1 MRKIFSLLLLTV
13 LSTSLLYA
21 QKKSLGKKHLNWGV
35 TTGFN
40 VAKLNIDDVNE
51 ESNWRTGF
59 VLGAFFRINAGT
71 NFMVQPELLYS
82 SMGDKV
88 TNPIHGETTYRLN
101 YFSIPVLARYQF
113 TKKLAAVAGPQFDF
127 LIEAKEISNEQTSK
141 TSNNYSDNSING
153 TAGIEFWPTKCIG
166 LRGRYI
172 HGFTNVA
179 DNGNSST
186 NLPPPSIKNQAV
198 QFTVAIKL

>member
-1 MRKIFSLLLLTV
+1 MRKILSLLLLTL
-13 LSTSLLYA
+13 LSTGFLYA
-21 QKKSLGKKHLNWGV
+21 QKKSPGKKHLNWGV

-40 VAKLNIDDVNE
+40 VSKLNIDNIND
-51 ESNWRTGF
+51 ESNWRVGY

-88 TNPIHGETTYRLN
+88 SNTLTGETTYRLN

-113 TKKLAAVAGPQFDF
+113 TKKWAAVAGPQFDF
-127 LIEAKEISNEQTSK
+127 LIEAKAVNNEVTSK
-141 TSNNYSDNSING
+141 VSDNYKDNSING
-153 TAGIEFWPTKCIG
+153 TAGIEFWPSSSVG

-172 HGFTNVA
+172 HGFT
-179 DNGNSST
+179 DISENGNPAANNVSM
-186 NLPPPSIKNQAV
+186 KNQAV
-198 QFTVAIKL
+198 QFTIAIKL